1 NVTAVFQLVP
11 LAMTAAAAVYLK
23 ERVGWRRWSA
33 AAVGLAGV
41 VLIIRPGTAEF
52 SWWYVAVLAAVVV
65 VTARDIATRFIDRAT
80 PTLIVVFLTAVAVTL
95 AGVLLLPF
103 ETWKTPEMHHL
114 VRLAAAAMLC
124 CAGYYALIECWRDG
138 DVSATAPFR
147 YSVVLW
153 AILFGALFLGEM
165 PTYWTLAG
173 SAIVMGAGLYTF
185 VRERQLANRG

>member
-1 NVTAVFQLVP
+1 
-11 LAMTAAAAVYLK
+11 
-23 ERVGWRRWSA
+23 
-33 AAVGLAGV
+33 
-41 VLIIRPGTAEF
+41 
-52 SWWYVAVLAAVVV
+52 
-65 VTARDIATRFIDRAT
+65 
-80 PTLIVVFLTAVAVTL
+80 
-95 AGVLLLPF
+95 
-103 ETWKTPEMHHL
+103 
-114 VRLAAAAMLC
+114 
-124 CAGYYALIECWRDG
+124 ECWRDG